1 MTGFPT
7 SLRLISNDGN
17 FIKKATGEYSKILI
31 KLIERKFLLSGP
43 SEIYSDEE
51 MQLNPFNFVKKIYE
65 KTKNVKYAHEL
76 NESF

>member
-1 MTGFPT
+1 MTGLLT
-7 SLRLISNDGN
+7 SLRPISNDGN

-43 SEIYSDEE
+43 SEIYSDVE